1 MRKFFLTL
9 SALFFLLINTQA
21 QNRTITG
28 KITDE
33 NGQGI
38 QGVSVLVKGTRIGT
52 ETNADG
58 NFSLSVPASARTL
71 VISSINMATKEVSI
85 KSGSIDVSLT
95 TKANNLEE
103 VVVVGYGTQK
113 KSDVTASITKVGGD
127 KVAGVPLSSV
137 DQILQGKVAGL
148 QSATFSGQPGA
159 NQQIRIRATASF
171 SVSSQ
176 PLY

>member
-58 NFSLSVPASARTL
+58 NFSLSVPESARTF
-71 VISSINMATKEVSI
+71 VISSVNMATQETAI
-85 KSGSIDVSLT
+85 SGESVNVTLKASTTSL
-95 TKANNLEE
+95 EG
-103 VVVVGYGTQK
+103 VV
-113 KSDVTASITKVGGD
+113 ITSLGIPRD
-127 KVAGVPLSSV
+127 K
-137 DQILQGKVAGL
+137 
-148 QSATFSGQPGA
+148 
-159 NQQIRIRATASF
+159 R
-171 SVSSQ
+171 
-176 PLY
+176 